1 MDTRRTNPCSGRC
14 GAFLASLPELVV
26 AAIGDDRP
34 DGQQP
39 LTDPSA
45 QQLRLADHAAVDR
58 LGSDP
63 GPRIV
68 EEVSRELLDKQAE
81 GAPGRPKQSGVHA
94 GAAKKPCD
102 DLGETR
108 LATRDEEV
116 STCRL
121 SVPTDGFYESHTT
134 LVGQEEEE
142 QDEAPLVGLCRE
154 YRNIIDLQRL
164 DGLQDYPLR
173 QLLGEGGQGK
183 VYLSERLGADDYRQ
197 PLAVKVFSPEKY
209 PSARSYLTAMS
220 RLSQLGSQLS
230 WPQHGN
236 VVGIQGFEQRGQIRI
251 MLMELVEGYDLCQLL
266 DPKLP
271 EELRASLSAEHW
283 DEVCRVVMVPAPEGP
298 RLQPGVAVSIIRD
311 CLSGLDSL
319 HRRGIMHGDIKL
331 ANIMVQR
338 SGRAKIIDLGSAY
351 HPKSPP
357 HALVITPAYAAPEV
371 LQGHRQTRRSDLAS
385 LGYVL
390 VELLAGQRLF
400 AGLSRIEDLIE
411 AKRDLPRR
419 LKDLLPSNVRDSDM
433 LLEFCRRL
441 IAPNRDDRWPSAER
455 ADIDQ
460 ECGAA
465 KFFDQLVLGN
475 MASIYDSE
483 IRVWLRPLP
492 SRNL

>member
-1 MDTRRTNPCSGRC
+1 MDTHRTNALRREC
-14 GAFLASLPELVV
+14 GALPSPLPELVV
-26 AAIGDDRP
+26 AAIRNGQP
-34 DGQQP
+34 DVDQP
-39 LTDPSA
+39 PTDPSA
-45 QQLRLADHAAVDR
+45 QQLRFADHAAVDR

-63 GPRIV
+63 GPEIV
-68 EEVSRELLDKQAE
+68 ARLVGNPSATEGGSAAGCREHSSLDAGVAE
-81 GAPGRPKQSGVHA
+81 QQCA
-94 GAAKKPCD
+94 
-102 DLGETR
+102 DLCETR
-108 LATRDEEV
+108 LATFDEEV

-134 LVGQEEEE
+134 LVGREDEEP
-142 QDEAPLVGLCRE
+142 DETPLASLCRE
-154 YRNIIDLQRL
+154 YRSIIGRQRL

-173 QLLGEGGQGK
+173 QLLGAGGQGK

-209 PSARSYLTAMS
+209 PSARSYQTAMA
-220 RLSQLGSQLS
+220 RLSQLASQLS

-283 DEVCRVVMVPAPEGP
+283 DEVCRVVMVPAPEGS

-319 HRRGIMHGDIKL
+319 HRRGLMHGDIKL

-338 SGRAKIIDLGSAY
+338 SGRAKIIDLGSAN

-390 VELLAGQRLF
+390 IELLAGQRLF
-400 AGLSRIEDLIE
+400 AGLGRIEDLIE

-419 LKDLLPSNVRDSDM
+419 LKDLLPSNVRESEM
-433 LLEFCRRL
+433 LIEFCRRL
-441 IAPNRDDRWPSAER
+441 IAPNPDERWPSAER

-460 ECGAA
+460 TCGAS